1 MLTHQLKFTSSH
13 SIQVSQLHSKNQNQ
27 NKVNNHY
34 VVTQTASALQTTQQK
49 CVSWA
54 PVKGW
59 REDPGVSRRVP
70 PWASHFGCQRMFTS
84 HQTTQK
90 GEHEAWRPGLWG
102 ISLRGHSLLATLPE
116 MTKWHCVSHGF
127 VTFGAMSHFCTT
139 GKDQLELETVASG
152 RTDSGVCFEFH
163 LHRIYFPL
171 TNNWAKRI
179 LFIWIYLWLYVL
191 KCYTASATRGVRN
204 RAWKSLRWLTSLL
217 WNKHTAKCANTLK
230 GFQGSLEFK

>member
-27 NKVNNHY
+27 KKVNNHY
-34 VVTQTASALQTTQQK
+34 VVTQTASALQTTRQK
-49 CVSWA
+49 CISWA
-54 PVKGW
+54 PVKVW
-59 REDPGVSRRVP
+59 REDHGVFQRVP

-84 HQTTQK
+84 HRTTQQ
-90 GEHEAWRPGLWG
+90 GEHEDWRPGLWG
-102 ISLRGHSLLATLPE
+102 ISLLGHSLLATLPE

-163 LHRIYFPL
+163 LHRIHFPL

-204 RAWKSLRWLTSLL
+204 RTWKSLRWLTSLL
-217 WNKHTAKCANTLK
+217 WNKHTGKCANTLK
-230 GFQGSLEFK
+230 GFQGRLEFK